1 MRADVLH
8 RFHVD
13 QVASEAMC
21 TCSAAQQRRPVVP
34 GHVRCADHVVAV
46 QGGDRDEGE
55 VPDVELAA
63 NAVNSAAIPERGLVV
78 ADQVHLVHREHQV
91 GHPEQGGE
99 EGVAPALLVSPLRA
113 STR

>member
-1 MRADVLH
+1 
-8 RFHVD
+8 
-13 QVASEAMC
+13 
-21 TCSAAQQRRPVVP
+21 
-34 GHVRCADHVVAV
+34 
-46 QGGDRDEGE
+46 
-55 VPDVELAA
+55 
-63 NAVNSAAIPERGLVV
+63 VNSAAIPERGLVV